1 MPFYSVIPAGSRRKA
16 VVSAALCALSMTS
29 ATTARA
35 VTLPGFDHA
44 IPQAPQK
51 LELGGGA
58 AGGDE
63 LVSVFALARFGLLDD
78 LDLAA
83 RAGFVGGLGTGDDNG
98 FEVSVGP
105 RFRFVRTE
113 DTGFIDAAVLADVGV
128 VKTENLFV
136 LGLDPTFVA
145 SHEFVIDGRRAVFVS
160 LGLGV
165 AFSVVDA
172 EGTDAGTDLESGF
185 MGALSTGVDII
196 EDLRLS
202 LEARLR
208 DEIQRYG
215 LALTYQF

>member
-1 MPFYSVIPAGSRRKA
+1 VSFFSVIPAGSRR
-16 VVSAALCALSMTS
+16 VSAVGAAVFCASV
-29 ATTARA
+29 AGVVPARA

-58 AGGDE
+58 AGGDD

-78 LDLAA
+78 LDLAS
-83 RAGFVGGLGTGDDNG
+83 RAGFVGGLGAGDGNG
-98 FEVSVGP
+98 FEVAVGP
-105 RFRFVRTE
+105 RFRFIRTE

-145 SHEFVIDGRRAVFVS
+145 SHEFVIDGRRAVYVS

-172 EGTDAGTDLESGF
+172 DGAGGGTDLESGF
-185 MGALSTGVDII
+185 MGAFSTGVDVI

>member
-1 MPFYSVIPAGSRRKA
+1 MVSSHRALVGVALAGLVAS
-16 VVSAALCALSMTS
+16 
-29 ATTARA
+29 TAHA

-58 AGGDE
+58 AGGDD
-63 LVSVFALARFGLLDD
+63 LFTVFALARFGLLDD
-78 LDLAA
+78 LDLSA
-83 RAGFVGGLGTGDDNG
+83 RAGFVGGLGTEDDNG
-98 FEVSVGP
+98 FEVSTGP

-113 DTGFIDAAVLADVGV
+113 DTGFVDAAVVADVGV

-145 SHEFVIDGRRAVFVS
+145 SHEFVIDGRRAVYVA

-165 AFSVVDA
+165 AFSIVDA
-172 EGTDAGTDLESGF
+172 EGANSGTDLESGF
-185 MGALSTGVDII
+185 MGALTTGVDII
-196 EDLRLS
+196 ENLRLS